1 MLVLTR
7 KSGELIEIGNDIRV
21 RVTEIR
27 GSCVRLGIEA
37 PRYISVRRPEAKLK
51 SANHQSGA
59 LTPLRILVVD
69 DSPEDRA
76 TYCRF
81 MKADRDHEYVVAE
94 TATGEEGLQWCR
106 QEKPDCVLLDYL
118 LPDLSGLDFLAELS
132 GTSGVEPIP
141 VVMLTGQG
149 DESVAVQAMK
159 TGALDYLTKRDLSSD
174 RLRFAVHSAMERAT
188 FRENRVRS
196 A

>member
-7 KSGELIEIGNDIRV
+7 KSGEMVEIGNDIV
-21 RVTEIR
+21 VTVTEIMGR
-27 GSCVRLGIEA
+27 SVRLGIEA
-37 PRYISVRRPEAKLK
+37 PRHISIRRPDAKRK
-51 SANHQSGA
+51 CPTPQSAA
-59 LTPLRILVVD
+59 LRPLRILVVD

-81 MKADRDHEYVVAE
+81 MKADRDHEYHVAE

-106 QEKPDCVLLDYL
+106 QENPDCVLLDYL

-132 GTSGVEPIP
+132 ETKGLAPIP

-149 DESVAVQAMK
+149 DESIAVQAMK
-159 TGALDYLTKRDLSSD
+159 TGALDYLTKRELSSH
-174 RLRFAVHSAMERAT
+174 RLRLAVHNAMQRAT
-188 FRENRVRS
+188 CHENWPRS

>member
-7 KSGELIEIGNDIRV
+7 KGGELVEIGNDIIV
-21 RVTEIR
+21 TVTEINGR
-27 GSCVRLGIEA
+27 CVRLGIDA
-37 PRYISVRRPEAKLK
+37 PRHIAVRRPEAKRK
-51 SANHQSGA
+51 SPPPPGA
-59 LTPLRILVVD
+59 APQPLRILVVD

-81 MKADRDHEYVVAE
+81 MKADLDHEYVVAE

-106 QEKPDCVLLDYL
+106 QENPDCVLLDYL
-118 LPDLSGLDFLAELS
+118 LPDLSGLEFLAELS
-132 GTSGVEPIP
+132 GTKGLAPIP

-149 DESVAVQAMK
+149 DESIAVQAMK
-159 TGALDYLTKRDLSSD
+159 TGALDYLTKRELSSD
-174 RLRFAVHSAMERAT
+174 RLRLAVHSAMERAT
-188 FRENRVRS
+188 CHENWARS